1 MPQGTPGGNDQ
12 RDDQP
17 YGHGDDGARG
27 SRYGQEGGAG
37 HDEGAPAHHAAEG
50 DRPDVKPGKIFLP
63 GRCDVILFRH
73 ISSPLPAP
81 GTAAALSAEHISCVS
96 GKTAGSD

>member
-1 MPQGTPGGNDQ
+1 MAQGPAF
-12 RDDQP
+12 RSSP
-17 YGHGDDGARG
+17 AFPA
-27 SRYGQEGGAG
+27 GQQWFHTAFAVED
-37 HDEGAPAHHAAEG
+37 HEGAPACHASEG